1 MPKPLPEPGR
11 KKSGTLVGSQSA
23 DQIHRSISP
32 PADEAPSS
40 PVSLTKSVR
49 AVKEVQKARTNAANT
64 RRRKRNSAAEWA
76 NPQAAKKDAAAAAPA
91 PPKSAETKAA
101 LRAALKQTEPF
112 AELEGTQQ
120 LLALID
126 AMVKVDVKAGAV
138 LVKEGADGIAAE
150 APAQDPRQESP
161 LQVRPGPGELG
172 LRRPRRQ
179 AVHRSDVLGQKAE
192 RTGPIGGAPAED
204 PPNRVILNPAPLPWN

>member
-1 MPKPLPEPGR
+1 MPARGVHFGDAWNWFDFVICVCSVVEIFVESMLRSVKALR
-11 KKSGTLVGSQSA
+11 ILRLVRLA
-23 DQIHRSISP
+23 R
-32 PADEAPSS
+32 
-40 PVSLTKSVR
+40 LVR
-49 AVKEVQKARTNAANT
+49 AVRHWNSLREVLLMIEVALDAVWPSLLLLLLFLFIMTL
-64 RRRKRNSAAEWA
+64 RRR
-76 NPQAAKKDAAAAAPA
+76 APEPRD
-91 PPKSAETKAA
+91 PPAAA
-101 LRAALKQTEPF
+101 LRQAR
-112 AELEGTQQ
+112 
-120 LLALID
+120 
-126 AMVKVDVKAGAV
+126 AV
-138 LVKEGADGIAAE
+138 RAPVLAAE